1 MLYFFRKDR
10 IVSGG
15 VWEFWD
21 SQRDGRDFKTRRGS
35 TLSLHH
41 KHSVL
46 WLARPSLPWYKP
58 SEGPADIN
66 ICVCHIL
73 HVIIKLI
80 SVISTPLLFHHQFKE
95 RDELVRIFK
104 LWERPPSVP
113 ASVSKVWDA
122 RVRQHLGT
130 RYDSR
135 QGCFDWDLS
144 MKLHQRGVCTKYQIT
159 SMYQVPDNIIIH
171 MPPWKTNQSR
181 AIRLNLLYVT
191 QLFAK

>member
-1 MLYFFRKDR
+1 MSHIAFMFVYSDQIKSRKFICVVFFFRKDR
-10 IVSGG
+10 SVSGG

-21 SQRDGRDFKTRRGS
+21 SQRDGRDFKTCRGS

-66 ICVCHIL
+66 ICVYIL
-73 HVIIKLI
+73 HVIIKPI
-80 SVISTPLLFHHQFKE
+80 SVISMLFPHQFKE

-113 ASVSKVWDA
+113 ASVRKVWDA

-144 MKLHQRGVCTKYQIT
+144 MKLHQRGVCTK
-159 SMYQVPDNIIIH
+159 
-171 MPPWKTNQSR
+171 
-181 AIRLNLLYVT
+181 
-191 QLFAK
+191 